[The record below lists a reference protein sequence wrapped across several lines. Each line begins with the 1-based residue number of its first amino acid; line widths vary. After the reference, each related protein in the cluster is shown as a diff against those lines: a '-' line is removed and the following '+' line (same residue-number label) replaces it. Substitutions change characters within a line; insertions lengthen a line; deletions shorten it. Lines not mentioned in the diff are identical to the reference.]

1 MKHGKKVLKLYT
13 ILEQKAFY
21 GVILLRKLWIL
32 IVFLVTGSCSIKDID
47 YGRYCRCELKS
58 LNGFI
63 IYDTLYDDLS
73 ECEGWMLWCS
83 NDKKELINR

>member
-1 MKHGKKVLKLYT
+1 M
-13 ILEQKAFY
+13 
-21 GVILLRKLWIL
+21 
-32 IVFLVTGSCSIKDID
+32 TGSCSIKDID

-83 NDKKELINR
+83 NDKKELINK